1 MIQSGHS
8 MNSHY
13 VPIDISNSPDLL
25 RVAKEVQVS
34 KTPRVLKQRNEAV
47 AILMPAEAALLTNG
61 RHAQTHGDY
70 TKLRKIAGSW
80 QQVDT
85 DTLLHDIY
93 ADRKR
98 SNPPLI
104 MI

>member
-1 MIQSGHS
+1 
-8 MNSHY
+8 MNSHLI
-13 VPIDISNSPDLL
+13 PIDISNLPDLL

-34 KTPRVLKQRNEAV
+34 KTPGVLKQRNEAV
-47 AILMPAEAALLTNG
+47 AILMPAEAAFLSSRKHT
-61 RHAQTHGDY
+61 QTHSDY
-70 TKLRKIAGSW
+70 TRLRKIAGSW
-80 QQVDT
+80 KQVDT

-104 MI
+104 KL